1 MRMDDIFVGE
11 WHYHE
16 DCCCLH
22 LTNIQNK
29 SDIVKAQKIIYDDIV
44 NYVKYLYAQLFW
56 YVGGTCPWAN
66 KSICIEIRT

>member
-22 LTNIQNK
+22 ITNIQTK
-29 SDIVKAQKIIYDDIV
+29 LDIVKAQKMIYDDII
-44 NYVKYLYAQLFW
+44 NYVKFLYAPSF
-56 YVGGTCPWAN
+56 
-66 KSICIEIRT
+66 